1 MAHESMTTQSP
12 DTGADAER
20 LQIRILRAMPVWE
33 RMAQIDALN
42 AMAEAFAMAGLR
54 RAHAG
59 ATEAQLR
66 ELVRDQRLR
75 AVEVSSLVTH
85 PYHEAGDTP

>member
-42 AMAEAFAMAGLR
+42 AMAEAFTMAGLR
-54 RAHAG
+54 RTHPG
-59 ATEAQLR
+59 ASEAQLR
-66 ELVRDQRLR
+66 ALLRDQRLR
-75 AVEVSSLVTH
+75 SLEDASRVARPDH
-85 PYHEAGDTP
+85 DAGDTP